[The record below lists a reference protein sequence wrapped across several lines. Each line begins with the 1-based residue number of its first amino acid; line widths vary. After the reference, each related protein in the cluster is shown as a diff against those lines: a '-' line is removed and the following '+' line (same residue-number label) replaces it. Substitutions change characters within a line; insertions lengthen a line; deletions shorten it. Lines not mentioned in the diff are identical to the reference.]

1 MLKVGYSQTFH
12 GVEQGALLFVEA
24 GVQSVEVDELFV
36 EA

>member
-12 GVEQGALLFVEA
+12 GVELLLVETGVPSVEA
-24 GVQSVEVDELFV
+24 DLLPV